1 MLSSD
6 RSDRRRRRDDPDQS
20 DPDQSD
26 PDQSDPDQSDPG
38 QAVVE
43 LALSL
48 PVVCLFLLGIVQVG
62 LVVRDQL
69 VVQHLAREAARAASV
84 AVDPGAAA
92 RRVTS
97 VPGLVRVDIRT
108 QSGGGVVQVTVTG
121 VSRTDV
127 PMVGLLL
134 GDVTVQASVTM
145 AREPP

>member
-6 RSDRRRRRDDPDQS
+6 RSDRRGRRDDPG
-20 DPDQSD
+20 P
-26 PDQSDPDQSDPG
+26 SDPDQSDPG

-92 RRVTS
+92 RGVTS

-134 GDVTVQASVTM
+134 GDVTVEASVTM